1 MSDWTGM
8 QSKVR
13 ITGALVL
20 FLGVVS
26 VIMAPLVGN
35 IVFRSLWSV
44 EPLSYIGAL
53 LAVLGLGV
61 VSISYVAPAVMGRN
75 KATAD
80 AVAQQHWSR
89 VTQHYFDLF
98 DHDLGRPI
106 RRISG
111 KERELRAVLKFS
123 GAETD
128 PNVQALLDEIEMQ
141 TPNFRLMMSNIQTL
155 VQLEDPGS
163 SVQTQPVE
171 PSEVIRKI
179 VDRYIL
185 VAEQSGKDIS
195 WWAEP
200 SDFGLVNSDSS
211 AIEHIVTNLVDNAV
225 RFAAS
230 RIEVRLSKDDSRYYV
245 EVWDDGQG
253 IPSHYAKYIFDHG
266 WTPEVARREE
276 KSSSGL
282 GLFIARTLA
291 ERCGGTLKLETA
303 TKPDPDHHTSFLL
316 SLPLNAA

>member
-13 ITGALVL
+13 ITGGLAL
-20 FLGVVS
+20 FLGVISLVL
-26 VIMAPLVGN
+26 APLVGN
-35 IVFRSLWSV
+35 MVFRSLWSV
-44 EPLSYIGAL
+44 EPLSYIGAI

-61 VSISYVAPAVMGRN
+61 VSLSYIAPAVMGKN
-75 KATAD
+75 KASSD

-163 SVQTQPVE
+163 SAQTQPVE

-200 SDFGLVNSDSS
+200 SDFGLVYSDSS
-211 AIEHIVTNLVDNAV
+211 AIEHIVTNLLDNAV

-230 RIEVRLSKDDSRYYV
+230 RVEVRLSKDDSQYYV
-245 EVWDDGQG
+245 EVWDDGLG
-253 IPSHYAKYIFDHG
+253 IPSHYANYIFDHG

-291 ERCGGTLKLETA
+291 ERCKGTLKLETV
-303 TKPDPDHHTSFLL
+303 TKPDSNHHTSFLL

>member
-1 MSDWTGM
+1 MTDWTGM

-13 ITGALVL
+13 ITGGLVL
-20 FLGVVS
+20 FLGIIS
-26 VIMAPLVGN
+26 LILAPLVGN
-35 IVFRSLWSV
+35 MAFRSLWSV

-61 VSISYVAPAVMGRN
+61 VSLSYVAPALMGRN

-185 VAEQSGKDIS
+185 VADQSGKDIS

-230 RIEVRLSKDDSRYYV
+230 RVEVRLSKDDTRYYV
-245 EVWDDGQG
+245 EVWDDGPG
-253 IPSHYAKYIFDHG
+253 IPSHYASYIFDHG

-291 ERCGGTLKLETA
+291 ERCKGKLTLETV
-303 TKPDPDHHTSFLL
+303 TKPRPDHHTSFLL

>member
-1 MSDWTGM
+1 MSDWTGI

-13 ITGALVL
+13 ITGGLVL
-20 FLGVVS
+20 FSGIISLVL
-26 VIMAPLVGN
+26 APLVGN
-35 IVFRSLWSV
+35 MVFRSLWSV

-61 VSISYVAPAVMGRN
+61 VSISYIAPAVMGRN
-75 KATAD
+75 KVSDDVA
-80 AVAQQHWSR
+80 AQQHWSR

-123 GAETD
+123 GAATD

-163 SVQTQPVE
+163 SAHTQPVE

-200 SDFGLVNSDSS
+200 SDFGLVYSDSS

-230 RIEVRLSKDDSRYYV
+230 RVEVRLSRDDSRYYV
-245 EVWDDGQG
+245 EVWDDGPG
-253 IPSHYAKYIFDHG
+253 IPSHYASYIFDHG

-291 ERCGGTLKLETA
+291 ERCKGKLTLETA
-303 TKPDPDHHTSFLL
+303 AKPDPDHHTSFLL